1 MWKLIMKLLVGLVIV
16 GSAIYTCATFKV
28 PEVTGVQLSGMDSLK
43 NNKYFGRGV
52 VKIKNI
58 NPIAISSKNISFDLF
73 YKNRLITSG
82 YHKKTLL

>member
-1 MWKLIMKLLVGLVIV
+1 MKLLVGLVIV

-58 NPIAISSKNISFDLF
+58 NPIAISSKIFH
-73 YKNRLITSG
+73 LICFIKPINYFWGITRKL
-82 YHKKTLL
+82 YFKK